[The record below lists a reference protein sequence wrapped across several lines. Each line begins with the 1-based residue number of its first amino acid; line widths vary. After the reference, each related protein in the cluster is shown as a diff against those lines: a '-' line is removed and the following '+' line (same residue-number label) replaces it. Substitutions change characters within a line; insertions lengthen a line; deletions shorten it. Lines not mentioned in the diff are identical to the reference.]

1 MIVVAALL
9 GALIGILVYWESRRY
24 IRVYRRRDASAAG
37 GPAPVTRED
46 WRLGAGAACA
56 FAFFA
61 ALWWWQH
68 PTWRQFIPVMVTVA
82 ILGII
87 TLVDLAVRRIPNR
100 LVLSLFLWAV
110 VQSLWTGQPSP
121 VGLVLGTL
129 IGGGLFLLIA
139 VAGRGAMGMGD
150 VKLAAALGA
159 VLGYPA
165 VLSALFAGIIAG
177 GLAALILILTR
188 RIGRKDY
195 MAYGPYLALG
205 AILILMS

>member
-1 MIVVAALL
+1 MIVVAAVL

-24 IRVYRRRDASAAG
+24 IRMYRQRDASAAG
-37 GPAPVTRED
+37 ESAPVTRED
-46 WRLGAGAACA
+46 RRLGAGVACA
-56 FAFFA
+56 FALFA
-61 ALWWWQH
+61 TLWWWQR
-68 PTWRQFIPVMVTVA
+68 PTWYQFVPVTVTVA

-110 VQSLWTGQPSP
+110 VQSLWTGQPSLA
-121 VGLVLGTL
+121 GLVLGTL

-165 VLSALFAGIIAG
+165 VLSGLFAGIIAG
-177 GLAALILILTR
+177 GLAALLLILTR